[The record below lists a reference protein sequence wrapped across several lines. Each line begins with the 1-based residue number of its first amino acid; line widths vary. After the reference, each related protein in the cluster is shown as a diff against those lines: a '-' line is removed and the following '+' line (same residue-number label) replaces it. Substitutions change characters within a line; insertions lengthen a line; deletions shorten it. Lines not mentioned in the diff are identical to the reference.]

1 MEGSAPPW
9 PPGSGGPV
17 MNVGCKFAL
26 HNNFFHFTKNGTFIS
41 KIPKQNL
48 GNPRTQ
54 ESPKHHFSTANKIVL
69 LIYVF
74 YHQTRVSLNLNWLNL
89 GILQDFNFEFL

>member
-1 MEGSAPPW
+1 
-9 PPGSGGPV
+9 

-69 LIYVF
+69 LGAI
-74 YHQTRVSLNLNWLNL
+74 HKRRWQSLEGRGLKWANIADVYYAKTADMGEGGVKNH
-89 GILQDFNFEFL
+89 